1 MSGHS
6 KWANIKHKKA
16 AADAKK
22 GKVFSKLAREITVC
36 VRQSGPDMGT
46 NITLRTLLQK
56 ARSANM
62 PADNIDRAVKK
73 GTGELQGESLDEIM
87 FEGFAAG
94 GVALIVYS
102 LTNNRNR
109 TVAEVRHIFNK
120 YGCNLAGQG
129 QVLRSFHRKGCIL
142 IDQAVIEEDKL
153 MELVLEAGAD
163 DMKLEEGQYEVTS
176 DPAQF
181 NEVVDALSKAGVET
195 VNSEVTLLP
204 ETWAPVTE
212 KGKASTL
219 LKFIEELEDLEDVQD
234 VYSNA
239 DIDEKMMQELS
250 EEA

>member
-36 VRQSGPDMGT
+36 VRQSGPDVGA
-46 NITLRTLLQK
+46 NLTLRTLLQK
-56 ARSANM
+56 ARSVNM
-62 PADNIDRAVKK
+62 PADNIDRAIKK
-73 GTGELQGESLDEIM
+73 GTGELQGGSLDEIM
-87 FEGFAAG
+87 FEGYASG
-94 GVALIVYS
+94 GVAIIVHG
-102 LTNNRNR
+102 LTDNRNR
-109 TVAEVRHIFNK
+109 TVAEVRHVFNK
-120 YGCNLAGQG
+120 YGTNLAGQG
-129 QVLRSFHRKGCIL
+129 QVLRSFQRKGYIL
-142 IDQAVIEEDKL
+142 VDRSAIEEDKL

-163 DMKLEEGQYEVTS
+163 DMKLEGDQYEVTT

-181 NEVVDALSKAGVET
+181 NDVVDALSKAGVET
-195 VNSEVTLLP
+195 VSAEITLLP
-204 ETWAPVTE
+204 ETWAPVQE

-219 LKFIEELEDLEDVQD
+219 LKFIEELEDLEDVQN

-239 DIDEKMMQELS
+239 DIDEKIMQELS